1 MWRYVAQLGCYTS
14 KGDRLECIF
23 SDLAA
28 ATGGEALFGLFL
40 GGVLLTAFYIASNG
54 SIAVPALVLM
64 LTGAVLVPMLPGN
77 VSGIAGTIIILGL
90 AAAVFAALRRYAFTS
105 AT

>member
-1 MWRYVAQLGCYTS
+1 MYGYLLQLGCYAS
-14 KGDRLECIF
+14 EGDRLQCIF
-23 SDLAA
+23 TDLTA

-40 GGVLLTAFYIASNG
+40 GGVLMTAFYIASNG
-54 SIAVPALVLM
+54 SIAVPALVLT

-77 VSGIAGTIIILGL
+77 VSGMAGTIIILGL

-105 AT
+105 SP